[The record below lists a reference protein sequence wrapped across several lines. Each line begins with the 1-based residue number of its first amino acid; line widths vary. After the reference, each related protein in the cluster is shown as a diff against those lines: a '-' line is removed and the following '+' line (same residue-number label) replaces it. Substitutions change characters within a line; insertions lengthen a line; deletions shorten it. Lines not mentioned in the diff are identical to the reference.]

1 MGREWNKR
9 NFFVFIFCCFLTTLL
24 NAQTIEINGVIS
36 DSTGNKPVS
45 GVFIMA
51 VRIKDS
57 LLCGYDRTNIDGS
70 YSLRNLPNDTFK
82 LTISHTNYDEKQL
95 FVVTKL
101 GDKIIQLPT
110 IPLVNHGK
118 QLDEALIFVNRGPIY
133 YKGDTL
139 VFVADSFKVKENAV
153 AEDLL
158 RKLPGVKIDSKG
170 KITFQGKDIDQIY
183 VDGDEF
189 FGADPTVATKN
200 IDADA
205 LKNVQIY
212 EKKTADTDGEESKQ
226 ILNLTLK
233 EEAKKGYFGKTSL
246 ASDGKKFYEGELLYN
261 TFKNNR
267 NFSLYG
273 LNNNT
278 PRSGFDWEDS
288 YNFNID
294 GNETNREGFPWNL
307 KLGAR
312 YKYKYGKKKQHEFN
326 ISYDYKK
333 NTIQKISKNNT
344 QYIFQDTSYFNQ
356 SVSKSKDVFEE
367 NGIRIYNGIKLDSL
381 TLLSITPQITFQ
393 QSSYN
398 QEETS
403 DYLNNSRTSFRNST
417 NQYNNQI
424 QKTIFTNEVSLVK
437 DYFKKDRSTSFTNTF
452 NYELQHELG
461 NVLFSSKQP
470 LQLLPSTN
478 QKNGT
483 NYQEFS
489 ASTTL
494 LHVEPITKKIT
505 LNLEYFNQF
514 DTYQKNKQVEDLM
527 SDGSYIVN
535 YLYTSDF
542 TKVNQTNRFKLSVS
556 RKKGFHTFLVGT
568 NVRDLR
574 VKNTNKYTDV
584 TFSQHVTNY
593 LPYLSYTFNKK
604 NALRMNVSYTTN
616 SSIPDINQIQPVL
629 SNTNQNYRTIGNL
642 DLKPNFTHQG
652 RVWLYKYNSL
662 KRRYLSTT
670 LYANFVQNEFSNSL
684 SYDSLGRT
692 ISQTINVD
700 GNYIFGNSLHFSMD
714 IPKTPL
720 GISFTLRANASR
732 NANVIN
738 QKNYQIFKET
748 VEPELGISFYKD
760 SINFNVSSSIAY
772 NNARGGSISN
782 TSSTYYVY
790 KNQLGFGWD
799 IFQTGIR
806 FETSLVNYKNTGRS
820 QGYNLDRTI
829 INASLHRSFLTTK
842 KLIVSFEG
850 NDLLNQN
857 IQLTRTID
865 FNQISDFSNQIIAR
879 YFLVRI
885 LYKLKS

>member
-1 MGREWNKR
+1 MGREKR
-9 NFFVFIFCCFLTTLL
+9 KNNFFVFIFCCFLTTFSH
-24 NAQTIEINGVIS
+24 AQTVDINGTIT
-36 DSTGNKPVS
+36 DSTGNTPIS
-45 GVFIMA
+45 SVFVMA
-51 VRIKDS
+51 VRVKDS
-57 LLCGYDRTNIDGS
+57 LLCGYDRTQKDGAF
-70 YSLRNLPNDTFK
+70 SLRNLPNDTFK
-82 LTISHTNYDEKQL
+82 LTLSHTNYDEKKL
-95 FVVTKL
+95 FVVTKP
-101 GDKIIQLPT
+101 GDRKIQLPA
-110 IPLVNHGK
+110 IPMVNHGK
-118 QLDEALIFVNRGPIY
+118 QLEEVLIFTHKGPIY

-158 RKLPGVKIDSKG
+158 RKLPGVKVDSKG

-261 TFKNNR
+261 NFKNNR
-267 NFSLYG
+267 NFSVYG

-294 GNETNREGFPWNL
+294 GNEDNREGFPWNL

-312 YKYKYGKKKQHEFN
+312 YKDKYGKKKQHEFN

-333 NTIQKISKNNT
+333 NSLQKISKNNT
-344 QYIFQDTSYFNQ
+344 QYIFQDTSYYNQ
-356 SVSKSKDVFEE
+356 SVSKSTDILEE
-367 NGIRIYNGIKLDSL
+367 NTIRIHNGIKLDSL
-381 TLLSITPQITFQ
+381 TLLTITPQISIQ
-393 QSSYN
+393 QASYN
-398 QEETS
+398 QEEIS

-417 NQYNNQI
+417 NKNMDQI
-424 QKTIFTNEVSLVK
+424 QKSIFNNEVSLVK

-452 NYELQHELG
+452 NYELQNEQG
-461 NVLFSSKQP
+461 NVMFSSKQP
-470 LQLLPSTN
+470 LQLLTSTD
-478 QKNGT
+478 QKNAT
-483 NYQEFS
+483 NYHQFVT
-489 ASTTL
+489 STTL
-494 LHVEPITKKIT
+494 LHVEPLTKKIM
-505 LNLEYFNQF
+505 LNIEYFNQF
-514 DTYQKNKQVEDLM
+514 DTYQKNKQVEDRLAD
-527 SDGSYIVN
+527 SSYVIN
-535 YLYTSDF
+535 ALYTSDF
-542 TKVNQTNRFKLSVS
+542 TKVNQTNRFKLSLS
-556 RKKGFHTFLVGT
+556 RKKGFHLFLVGS
-568 NVRDLR
+568 NLRDLS
-574 VKNTNKYTDV
+574 VKNTNKFTDV
-584 TFSQHVTNY
+584 SFSQHVTNF
-593 LPYLSYTFNKK
+593 LPYVSYTFNKK
-604 NALRMNVSYTTN
+604 NALRMSISYTTN

-629 SNTNQNYRTIGNL
+629 SNANQNYRTIGNL
-642 DLKPNFTHQG
+642 DLKPNFTHSG
-652 RVWLYKYNSL
+652 RIWVNKYNSL
-662 KRRYLSTT
+662 KRFYLNANI
-670 LYANFVQNEFSNSL
+670 YANYVQNEFSNAL
-684 SYDSLGRT
+684 FYDSLGRT
-692 ISQTINVD
+692 IAQTINVN
-700 GNYIFGNSLHFSMD
+700 GNYNFGNSLYFSID

-720 GISFTLRANASR
+720 GISFTLQANSSR

-738 QKNYQIFKET
+738 QKKYQIYKQT
-748 VEPELGISFYKD
+748 IEPELGISFYKD
-760 SINFNVSSSIAY
+760 SIDFNIASSVSY
-772 NNARGGSISN
+772 NNAHGGSISN
-782 TSSTYYVY
+782 TTSIYYVY

-799 IFQTGIR
+799 IFKTGLR
-806 FETSLVNYKNTGRS
+806 FETSLVNYKNTGRA
-820 QGYNLDRTI
+820 QGYNVDRTI
-829 INASLHRSFLTTK
+829 INASLKRAFLTSK

-879 YFLVRI
+879 YFLLRI